1 MSRWLASLGWKR
13 LPWRLPRS
21 IGNRCGTFSKP
32 SSIWLRRA
40 LWQAAWA
47 ASRTKGRYPA
57 AQYHCLLVRKGKK
70 KKIVAVAHT
79 MLIIVYNVAKRQ
91 PDVRVTLGQG
101 RRMPRNIIQ

>member
-1 MSRWLASLGWKR
+1 
-13 LPWRLPRS
+13 
-21 IGNRCGTFSKP
+21 
-32 SSIWLRRA
+32 
-40 LWQAAWA
+40 
-47 ASRTKGRYPA
+47 
-57 AQYHCLLVRKGKK
+57 VRKGKK